1 MNASNSVRFL
11 PNLGRALRAA
21 LQWRL
26 LLWWVLL
33 MLIPTVA
40 ALLPV
45 WRWLGAQLDNSVHA
59 GEWAHQF
66 DIVML
71 YDLATLAM
79 GAGTAFAGASTVG
92 IVLLLVLIPL
102 LNALFIAATRS
113 ATPMKMGELLR
124 EGLRYYWRMFRMMLM
139 ALLPVAIVILVARL
153 CGKGLAHYSEHA
165 VLESQVEHWKWAMY
179 ALLAVVFALANG
191 TVDAARASL
200 ALEPARRSVVK
211 AWWRGLKLI
220 ARHPLR
226 SLVLYLGVTALAG
239 VALAIALW
247 LRLGLQSASFTGL
260 LLGLLIAQLITA
272 IFAWMHYA
280 RLFGMAELTR
290 ALVLKPASGIND
302 ANSAS
307 PGAS

>member
-200 ALEPARRSVVK
+200 ALEPAR
-211 AWWRGLKLI
+211 
-220 ARHPLR
+220 HPLR
-226 SLVLYLGVTALAG
+226 RLVLYLGVTALAG

-307 PGAS
+307 PAAS